1 MAKMIAYDDEARQ
14 GMLAGLDKLADTVKV
29 TLGPKGRNVVL
40 DKTYGAPTITN
51 DGVSIAKEIDLD
63 DPYERIGAELVKEVA
78 KKTDDVAGDGTTT
91 ATVLAQSLVHEGLKN
106 VTAGS
111 NPIAL
116 RRGIEK
122 AADAIVKELVAAAKD
137 VETKDQIA
145 ATATISAADPEVG
158 EKIAEAL
165 DKVGQDG
172 VVTVEDNNR
181 FGLDLDFTEGMR
193 FDKGYIAPYFV
204 TNAEDQT
211 AVLED
216 PYILLTSGKLSSQ
229 QDVVHIAELVMKTGK
244 PLLII
249 AEDVDGEALP
259 TLILNNIRGTFK
271 SCAVKAPGF
280 GDRRKAMLQDMAILT
295 GAQVVSDELGL
306 KLDSVDMSVLG
317 TAKKVIVSKDET
329 TIVSGGGSKEDVAAR
344 VAQIRGE
351 IANTDSDYDRE
362 KLQERLAK
370 LAGGVAVIK
379 VGAATEVE
387 AKERKHRIE
396 DAVRNAKAAIEEGLL
411 PGGGVALI
419 QAAAKAKAQECLDK
433 INSGE
438 LSFEDAVEQYS
449 EDTGS
454 KEKKGDVGWDKLTT
468 FVDSYQTALEG
479 LNKGDVSDVVE
490 STYGYH
496 VIKCTDYFHVDNQV
510 DDINQVPKAIKKYVS
525 NVVKTQAAST
535 AYSEWL
541 EQYKK
546 DADITVNPMPKDVP
560 YNVSLKGVTK
570 SSTDDSSTTE

>member
-1 MAKMIAYDDEARQ
+1 MAKIIAYDEDARQ
-14 GMLAGLDKLADTVKV
+14 GMLAGLDKLANTVKV

-40 DKTYGAPTITN
+40 DKSYGAPTITN
-51 DGVSIAKEIDLD
+51 DGVSIAKEIDLE

-106 VTAGS
+106 VVAGS

-122 AADAIVKELVAAAKD
+122 ATEAIVKELVAASKD

-211 AVLED
+211 AVLEE
-216 PYILLTSGKLSSQ
+216 PYILLTSGKVSSQ
-229 QDVVHIAELVMKTGK
+229 QDVVHVAELVMKSGK

-280 GDRRKAMLQDMAILT
+280 GDRRKAMLEDIAVLT
-295 GAQVVSDELGL
+295 GGVVISEEKGL
-306 KLDSVDMSVLG
+306 KLEQATIEMLG
-317 TAKKVIVSKDET
+317 TCDKVTISKDNT
-329 TIVSGGGSKEDVAAR
+329 TIVNGHGQSELIKDR
-344 VAQIRGE
+344 VNQIKNE
-351 IANTDSDYDRE
+351 IANSTSDYDKE

-370 LAGGVAVIK
+370 LSGGVAVLY
-379 VGAATEVE
+379 VGAPSEVE
-387 AKERKHRIE
+387 MKEKKDRVD
-396 DAVRNAKAAIEEGLL
+396 DALCATRAAIEEGII
-411 PGGGVALI
+411 PGGGVAYI
-419 QAAAKAKAQECLDK
+419 RAIK
-433 INSGE
+433 
-438 LSFEDAVEQYS
+438 
-449 EDTGS
+449 
-454 KEKKGDVGWDKLTT
+454 
-468 FVDSYQTALEG
+468 ALEG
-479 LNKGDVSDVVE
+479 LEGANADETTGINIVKRAIEEPLRQIVENAGLEGSVVVE
-490 STYGYH
+490 KVRQAEGDFGYNARED
-496 VIKCTDYFHVDNQV
+496 KYENM
-510 DDINQVPKAIKKYVS
+510 KASGIIDPAKVTRVALE
-525 NVVKTQAAST
+525 NAASI
-535 AYSEWL
+535 AGMFL
-541 EQYKK
+541 
-546 DADITVNPMPKDVP
+546 
-560 YNVSLKGVTK
+560 
-570 SSTDDSSTTE
+570 TTECVICDKKEEKADMPMGAPGMGGMGGMM

>member
-1 MAKMIAYDDEARQ
+1 MAKIIAYDDEARQ
-14 GMLAGLDKLADTVKV
+14 GMRAGLDKLADTVKV

-122 AADAIVKELVAAAKD
+122 ASEAIVKELIAAAKD

-211 AVLED
+211 AVLEE
-216 PYILLTSGKLSSQ
+216 PYILLTSGKVSSQ

-329 TIVSGGGSKEDVAAR
+329 TIVAGGGSKEDVAAR
-344 VAQIRGE
+344 VAQIRAE

-411 PGGGVALI
+411 PGGGVALV
-419 QAAAKAKAQECLDK
+419 QAAAKAESDVKLEGDEATGAAIVFRAIEAPIKQIAE
-433 INSGE
+433 NAG
-438 LSFEDAVEQYS
+438 LS
-449 EDTGS
+449 
-454 KEKKGDVGWDKLTT
+454 GDVVIDKVRSLPDGQGLNAATNEYEDLLAAGVTDPVKVTRSALQNAASIAGLFLTT
-468 FVDSYQTALEG
+468 EAVVA
-479 LNKGDVSDVVE
+479 NKPEPPAAAPAAGADM
-490 STYGYH
+490 GY
-496 VIKCTDYFHVDNQV
+496 
-510 DDINQVPKAIKKYVS
+510 
-525 NVVKTQAAST
+525 
-535 AYSEWL
+535 
-541 EQYKK
+541 
-546 DADITVNPMPKDVP
+546 
-560 YNVSLKGVTK
+560 
-570 SSTDDSSTTE
+570 

>member
-1 MAKMIAYDDEARQ
+1 MAKIISYDEEARQ
-14 GMLAGLDKLADTVKV
+14 GMLEGLDKLANTVKV

-51 DGVSIAKEIDLD
+51 DGVSIAKEIDLE

-419 QAAAKAKAQECLDK
+419 QAAAKAKDDVKLEGDEATGAA
-433 INSGE
+433 IV
-438 LSFEDAVEQYS
+438 FRAVEAPIKQIAENAGLS
-449 EDTGS
+449 
-454 KEKKGDVGWDKLTT
+454 GDVVIDKVRSLPDGQGLNAATNEYEDLLAAGVTDPVKVTRSALQNAASIAGLFLTT
-468 FVDSYQTALEG
+468 EAVVA
-479 LNKGDVSDVVE
+479 NKPEPPAAAPAAGADM
-490 STYGYH
+490 GY
-496 VIKCTDYFHVDNQV
+496 
-510 DDINQVPKAIKKYVS
+510 
-525 NVVKTQAAST
+525 
-535 AYSEWL
+535 
-541 EQYKK
+541 
-546 DADITVNPMPKDVP
+546 
-560 YNVSLKGVTK
+560 
-570 SSTDDSSTTE
+570 